1 MLKKKSLGQ
10 NFLLD
15 QNISRKIV
23 SNLTQNGN
31 NEEIL
36 EIGPGLGNLTVT
48 LCKNH
53 SIKKIILV
61 EKDKDFEKAL
71 CKLKLQFSK
80 KILVYFTD
88 FMHFDLNILSKN
100 AKIVGNLPY
109 NLATHFIKNFIE
121 QDNFL
126 YDFYNSNWSCKK
138 NLCKIKHKKLWIFE
152 CIKSDIFW
160 LQV

>member
-36 EIGPGLGNLTVT
+36 EIGPGLGNLTVM

-71 CKLKLQFSK
+71 CKLKLQFPK

-126 YDFYNSNWSCKK
+126 YDFYNSN
-138 NLCKIKHKKLWIFE
+138 
-152 CIKSDIFW
+152 
-160 LQV
+160 